1 MEIKLKEPQKIS
13 LRKEPVLFLPFFS
26 DEKIKVEKG
35 GIKKEFY
42 KFSKSL
48 ASLKENE
55 IRLIF
60 SEEGKFIFL
69 NVGERKKWNQ
79 RKFLLNLRKG
89 IRFLREN
96 NFARAIFLLNKV
108 IPQKADLNNLVRQIP
123 ENILLADY
131 EFTRYKEKPKEGWP
145 QIKTI
150 EISWPNAQKYLK
162 ELSQGK
168 IIGQAI
174 NFTRELANIP
184 GGEMTPEKLAK
195 EATVM
200 SKKVKNV
207 KVKILDERKLK
218 RIGMGGILGVS
229 QGSSQKP
236 RLIILKYFG
245 KDKKEKFDL
254 AFIGKGVTFDTGG
267 LDIKSFDAMKEGMY
281 MDMSGGSAVLGAI
294 LAIAQIKLP
303 LNIVAAIPAVE
314 NMLSGQAYRP
324 GDILKSYNGKTIE
337 VISTDAEGRIIL
349 ADALSFVVKNFKPKT
364 IVDVA
369 TLAGAAAVALGQRAI
384 ALFTNLPKMENA
396 FRQIGEESGDYVW
409 PLPLWEEY
417 EEEIEGTFGD
427 IANLG
432 KTKYGGAITAALF
445 LKNFIEETPWL
456 HLDISP
462 TMVSVENQGLAKGS
476 TGTGVRYL
484 VKLAKD
490 FQKIKDNF

>member
-13 LRKEPVLFLPFFS
+13 LRKESVLFLPFFS

-35 GIKKEFY
+35 EREKEFY
-42 KFSKSL
+42 KFSKDL
-48 ASLKENE
+48 DSLKENE
-55 IRLIF
+55 IRLVF
-60 SEEGKFIFL
+60 SEEGKYIFL
-69 NVGERKKWNQ
+69 NVGEKERWNQ

-89 IRFLREN
+89 IRFLKEN
-96 NFARAIFLLNKV
+96 NFAQANLLLNRV
-108 IPQKADLNNLVRQIP
+108 IPPEVDLNNLVRQIS

-150 EISWPNAQKYLK
+150 EISWPNAQKYPK
-162 ELSQGK
+162 ELNQGK
-168 IIGQAI
+168 VIGQAI
-174 NFTRELANIP
+174 NFARDLANTP
-184 GGEMTPEKLAK
+184 GGEMTPEELAK
-195 EATVM
+195 TAVVM
-200 SKKVKNV
+200 SKKVKKV
-207 KVKILDERKLK
+207 KVNIFDERKLK
-218 RIGMGGILGVS
+218 RMGMGGILGVS

-267 LDIKSFDAMKEGMY
+267 LDIKPFDAMKDGMY
-281 MDMSGGSAVLGAI
+281 MDMSGGSSVLGAI

-314 NMLSGQAYRP
+314 NMPSGQAFRP

-349 ADALSFVVKNFKPKT
+349 ADALSFVIKKFKPKA

-369 TLAGAAAVALGQRAI
+369 TLTGAAAVALGQRAI

-417 EEEIEGTFGD
+417 EEENKGTFGD

-432 KTKYGGAITAALF
+432 KRKDGGAITAALF
-445 LKNFIEETPWL
+445 LKNFIEGTPWL
-456 HLDISP
+456 HLDIAP
-462 TMVSVENQGLAKGS
+462 TTTSLENQGLTKGA

-484 VKLAKD
+484 IKLAKD
-490 FQKIKDNF
+490 FQKIKDGF